1 MSIIEKPL
9 QAALDQDWRKRTSE
23 KTQWWFVV
31 YFISQY
37 RTPFVRFNDVRMM
50 PATKGA
56 FDLNVL
62 EPVRWIVN
70 GVLGNPPDTDR
81 PKHSGLYNGQ

>member
-9 QAALDQDWRKRTSE
+9 QAALDQDGRKRTSE
-23 KTQWWFVV
+23 KTQRWFIV
-31 YFISQY
+31 YSISQY
-37 RTPFVRFNDVRMM
+37 RTAFVRFNDVRMM

-70 GVLGNPPDTDR
+70 GVLGNPLESNR
-81 PKHSGLYNGQ
+81 SEHSGLYDRP